1 MGDEAANVQRDVDLL
16 RRVEQLERMVGGG
29 LARAFA
35 DAPAPESTSTL
46 CNGEGGRPVR
56 CNHFPGQRECDWCRE
71 RPIAETI
78 DSLESGG
85 LRNIVG
91 DHPAPANDFE
101 AEVTAHAAV
110 RDAADATW
118 SAPKWPA
125 GAAAGEPI
133 PMPFIQSERE
143 HYTPPDPE
151 DRPMAETFDSLTAE
165 RGILRTVKET
175 ALSAGGELSE
185 EQLFD
190 AMQKVWDGRRPAEFI
205 QSEREHYTP
214 PSPAFDPRA
223 ATETCAHKGCR
234 RKAFG
239 SLSNIEGDSWL
250 SCAEH
255 YEQDLAAQA
264 RSDGHEPAWR
274 VPIGPG
280 VVLERWRGGP
290 IGVKVDGELRCYVT
304 AGELARI
311 FEGPVA

>member
-1 MGDEAANVQRDVDLL
+1 MSSLLSLLDPHRIVRHFCQTLRPPVGYAAPKLSDTHEGEQMGDEAANVQRDVDLL

-143 HYTPPDPE
+143 HYTPP
-151 DRPMAETFDSLTAE
+151 
-165 RGILRTVKET
+165 
-175 ALSAGGELSE
+175 
-185 EQLFD
+185 
-190 AMQKVWDGRRPAEFI
+190 
-205 QSEREHYTP
+205 
-214 PSPAFDPRA
+214 SPAFDPRA

>member
-1 MGDEAANVQRDVDLL
+1 MGDEAVLVRVRRLADEMESMLTQAGRAWANLADDLAPSWDEVEREMQAKDPTYATSTERAAIQWAQEQCGVDPPEHQP
-16 RRVEQLERMVGGG
+16 RPSAEGDRIV
-29 LARAFA
+29 AAA
-35 DAPAPESTSTL
+35 ESTSTL

-133 PMPFIQSERE
+133 PMP
-143 HYTPPDPE
+143 
-151 DRPMAETFDSLTAE
+151 
-165 RGILRTVKET
+165 
-175 ALSAGGELSE
+175 
-185 EQLFD
+185 
-190 AMQKVWDGRRPAEFI
+190 FI